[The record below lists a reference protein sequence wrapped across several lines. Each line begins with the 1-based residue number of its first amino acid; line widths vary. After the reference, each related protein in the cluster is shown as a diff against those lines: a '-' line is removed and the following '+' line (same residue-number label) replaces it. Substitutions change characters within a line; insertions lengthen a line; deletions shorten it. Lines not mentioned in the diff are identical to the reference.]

1 MPVQGRIELNK
12 NGLFMEYLQ
21 ISKALNY
28 DGILITMAAI
38 ADFDSIGHRLIL
50 MLLMTQILAADTG
63 FLLTNNE
70 QGKLLQ

>member
-28 DGILITMAAI
+28 DGIVITMVAI

-50 MLLMTQILAADTG
+50 MLLMTQILPADTG